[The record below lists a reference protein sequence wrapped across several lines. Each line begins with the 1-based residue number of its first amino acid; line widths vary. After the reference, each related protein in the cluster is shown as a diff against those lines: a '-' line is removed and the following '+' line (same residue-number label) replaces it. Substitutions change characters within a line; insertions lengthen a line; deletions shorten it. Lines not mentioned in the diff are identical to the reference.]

1 MPRSR
6 MDRIDIE
13 PRILKLKDALH
24 NGTYMHKSGEWHDG
38 AHEMLNK
45 VLDMINEYRY

>member
-13 PRILKLKDALH
+13 PRVLKLKDALH
-24 NGTYMHKSGEWHDG
+24 NGTYMHKNGDWHDG